1 MIENLRGDQTCE
13 TFLVSQPST
22 DLCGPPL
29 PPVPGLASSR
39 SRSLMGSQGVRDM
52 VRAQASI
59 DLGMLSQAR
68 SQLQPVWRPQ
78 ERSTEEGTKE
88 TEEERGDEDVERFIA
103 VPISATEQY
112 LISSTGQTYLTEKL
126 PSPLSSL
133 PIRHQMS
140 SGLG

>member
-22 DLCGPPL
+22 DLCGPTL

-39 SRSLMGSQGVRDM
+39 SRSQGARDM

-78 ERSTEEGTKE
+78 ERSTEERTKE
-88 TEEERGDEDVERFIA
+88 TEDEREDEDVERFIA

-126 PSPLSSL
+126 RSPLSSL

>member
-1 MIENLRGDQTCE
+1 MIENLRGDQTYE

-22 DLCGPPL
+22 DLCGPTL

-39 SRSLMGSQGVRDM
+39 SRSLMGSQ

-88 TEEERGDEDVERFIA
+88 TEEERGDEGVERFIA